1 MIIDTEFNSAAQV
14 PAGICIDSAVA
25 AEKRGFGAVWKGES
39 NSRDPMVLLTA
50 MAMRTSSVR
59 LGTAIYHLFARSP
72 VAIAIQAATFNEI
85 TGGRLILGLGVGNP
99 VIAAWHGQEYSR
111 PLARMREYI
120 EIVRAAY
127 SGEKVP
133 DRAGDFYGVTRGF
146 RLSFVPAHP
155 LEVWV
160 AGLGPQMSKLAGQ
173 LGDGVVINIANPPI
187 IKEIIDR
194 ARAGAREAGRDP
206 DALQAVSKVRVS
218 LHEDVGR
225 ARSALKKVL
234 TFYSLQLGYGEVL
247 AQMGFGDV
255 VAAVRDKHRTEG
267 FSAARAQI
275 PDEMLEV
282 VPMYAGTDLSG
293 LPQRLAEYE
302 RAGSTRC
309 VVAYVPSGDDLR
321 GEVANF
327 LDQASAFITGA
338 R

>member
-14 PAGICIDSAVA
+14 PADICIDSAVA

-59 LGTAIYHLFARSP
+59 LGTAIYHLYARSP

>member
-59 LGTAIYHLFARSP
+59 LGTAIYHLYARSP